1 MKHLGTDVPTGISLN
16 RKIFISVLQA
26 LDYIVMS
33 IFISANLWY
42 LQPVLTLLQLFVVLI
57 YILPLQCGKW
67 KLGIRGNYYHQQ
79 YD

>member
-33 IFISANLWY
+33 IFILAILWY
-42 LQPVLTLLQLFVVLI
+42 LQPVLTLLQLFIVLI
-57 YILPLQCGKW
+57 YLTFTVLEMEV
-67 KLGIRGNYYHQQ
+67 GNQRELLSSTI
-79 YD
+79 